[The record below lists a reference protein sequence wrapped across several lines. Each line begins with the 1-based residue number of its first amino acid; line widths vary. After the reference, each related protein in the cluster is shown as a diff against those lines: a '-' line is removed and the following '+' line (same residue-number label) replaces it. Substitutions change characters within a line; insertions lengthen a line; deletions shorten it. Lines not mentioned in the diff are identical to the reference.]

1 MSLVTVPARIVP
13 APAAAMPLEDVHA
26 PTPVPAAHTCA
37 LPVSFEFI
45 TTRAAFDALEDAW
58 TELFA
63 RAGTSAQVFQTFNWN
78 WHWANHYLGSSP
90 GGIPGLKL
98 CTLTGWRDG
107 KLIMV
112 WPLVSER
119 VRGITQIFWMGE
131 PVSQYGDVL
140 IDDMPDAIAVMR
152 ASWAYL
158 RAHAN
163 ADIMRLRRVREDAR
177 VAPLMLEIG
186 ARGSNPQIAPCLDL
200 ASAKTFEACEQRF
213 TAKSR
218 RNRRRY
224 MRRLEDQ
231 GDVRFERL
239 HGGAMARA
247 CAQAAIDLKGAWL
260 ASRGLVSHALSDARM
275 RGFFADAAEAA
286 SHPAGC
292 VISRLMS
299 NGETAALDVS
309 FACKERLAVHVIV
322 FNLAFEKA
330 GVGALLMER
339 CIRDA
344 FDENIAVYDLMA
356 PGDDYKLDWTDGS
369 VGVNDWTLPFSL
381 KGQAYAQIYL
391 DTLRGRLKSAITAI
405 PKPLRQRLTSVLRAK
420 ACETSPHR
428 PPREGGNPAKS
439 RMRTNVAAWPDPGLR
454 RDDVL

>member
-1 MSLVTVPARIVP
+1 MTLDDIP
-13 APAAAMPLEDVHA
+13 APAQVIAAG
-26 PTPVPAAHTCA
+26 TCS
-37 LPVSFEFI
+37 LPVSFELI
-45 TTRAAFDALEDAW
+45 TTRAAFDALEGAW
-58 TELFA
+58 TGLFA

-78 WHWANHYLGSSP
+78 WHWANHYLASSP
-90 GGIPGLKL
+90 GGIPGLNL

-107 KLIMV
+107 KLVMV

-140 IDDMPDAIAVMR
+140 IDDMPDAMAIMR
-152 ASWAYL
+152 AGWAYL
-158 RAHAN
+158 RTHAA

-177 VAPLMLEIG
+177 VAPLMREIG
-186 ARGSNPQIAPCLDL
+186 AQGSNPQIAPCLDL

-213 TAKSR
+213 TPKSR

-231 GDVRFERL
+231 GGVRFERL
-239 HGGAMARA
+239 HGGSMARV
-247 CAQAAIDLKGAWL
+247 CAQTAIDLKSAWL
-260 ASRGLVSHALSDARM
+260 ASRGLVSHAISDARM
-275 RGFFADAAEAA
+275 RRFFADAAEAA

-292 VISRLMS
+292 IVSRLMS
-299 NGETAALDVS
+299 NGKTAALDVS
-309 FACKERLAVHVIV
+309 FACKGRLVVHVIV
-322 FNLAFEKA
+322 FDLAFEKA

-344 FDENIAVYDLMA
+344 FNEDIAVYDLMA

-369 VGVNDWTLPFSL
+369 AGVNDWTLPFSL
-381 KGQAYAQIYL
+381 KGRAYARIYL
-391 DTLRGRLKSAITAI
+391 DTLRGRLKSAMAAI

-420 ACETSPHR
+420 ACVTSPHR
-428 PPREGGNPAKS
+428 HPR
-439 RMRTNVAAWPDPGLR
+439 LR
-454 RDDVL
+454 RGSAQVRD